1 MEKIICDRC
10 GREIPHDDTNSI
22 GVNVDHGGDCV
33 GYDLCADCA
42 KAFDDFM
49 EKKDPCERCGRMCTL
64 PDPKEREGLPEGAVE
79 GMFNLNEISL
89 ITGIPVSSVRRLLA
103 RANLEGQIGFDKG
116 HVVKQFYMTVHCWKA
131 LYEEIKSY
139 RPRKGGRK

>member
-10 GREIPHDDTNSI
+10 GREIPHDETKNI
-22 GVNVDHGGDCV
+22 GIDVERCDDCV

-42 KAFDDFM
+42 KAFDEFM

-79 GMFNLNEISL
+79 GMFNLNEIGL
-89 ITGIPVSSVRRLLA
+89 VTGIPVSSVRRLLA